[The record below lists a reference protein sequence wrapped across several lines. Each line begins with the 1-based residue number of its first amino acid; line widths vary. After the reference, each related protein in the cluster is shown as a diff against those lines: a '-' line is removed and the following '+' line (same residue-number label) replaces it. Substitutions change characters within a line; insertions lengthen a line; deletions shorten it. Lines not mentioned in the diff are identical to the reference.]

1 MVVIVNG
8 QKLLTKCEEI
18 LIPLRRAIPMDQAV
32 IITMMAHPEESIIA
46 ISRILEFWTFLIAA
60 PATAPRHLILSR
72 KTRID
77 KYIFG
82 AWVHMEDLFNVLC
95 LLPQVHTTT
104 QTIARR
110 RQMITSYS

>member
-46 ISRILEFWTFLIAA
+46 ISRNRTFLRAA